1 MKTTL
6 NIIILFYVIAVASYA
21 YGRSVTVPVI
31 SVQPIEI
38 AEAQLVKRSHCP
50 VIASGYN
57 DGKRGTRIG
66 QVVGG
71 LIGSMI
77 GNSESDRRVGTAI
90 GVMVGGD
97 IGKRWNSNRPGV
109 EYTEHCNVGYSNQ
122 VQRMVHGYKVTY
134 KYHGRLSTVLMDYN
148 PGSFITLTT
157 STSIR

>member
-1 MKTTL
+1 MKTIL
-6 NIIILFYVIAVASYA
+6 NITLLVYAIAVASYA

-38 AEAQLVKRSHCP
+38 AEA
-50 VIASGYN
+50 
-57 DGKRGTRIG
+57 

>member
-1 MKTTL
+1 MKTIL
-6 NIIILFYVIAVASYA
+6 NITLLVYAIAVASYA

>member
-1 MKTTL
+1 MKTIL
-6 NIIILFYVIAVASYA
+6 NITLLVYAIAFATYA

>member
-6 NIIILFYVIAVASYA
+6 NIIILVYVIAVASYA

-77 GNSESDRRVGTAI
+77 GSSESDRRVGTAI

>member
-1 MKTTL
+1 MKTILT
-6 NIIILFYVIAVASYA
+6 ILFALT
-21 YGRSVTVPVI
+21 VTSTFARTVTIPVI

-77 GNSESDRRVGTAI
+77 GSSESDRRVGTAI